1 MSTPPARGPM
11 RRRRKAV
18 FIVAVGALVA
28 GALAAFMGAASA
40 SPTKAPWLD
49 PHKPIQARVNALL
62 GAMTLPEKVGQMDQQ
77 LVDNLTGPSSEC
89 GGQGW
94 AKLNQDCMKTW
105 LVDNKTGSLLAG
117 GTDNPPDTTGHGGSG
132 NTGYDWANEY
142 NMIQQYAIQNSRL
155 HIPLIFGVDA
165 VHGFGHPWQAPLY
178 PQSIGMGATWD
189 PSAARAGGAATA
201 DAVRATGWNWVFAP
215 VQDLARDNRWGRTYE
230 TWAEEPVLS
239 AAMGGANIQGMQAH
253 GPAGSLGVAATVKH
267 FAGYS
272 QSINGHDRNEA
283 LLPLSYLQSVILPSY
298 AGGIDAGARTVM
310 VDSGSINGVPATGSH
325 YLLTDILRNQM
336 HFQGVVISDYQDVQ
350 ALQTAYH
357 VAANPA
363 EAIAEAVNA
372 GVDMA
377 MYVTGADQWQTA
389 ILQDVQSHLI
399 SMARINQ
406 AVGRILTLK
415 FQLGLFDQPCVGDPS
430 KPCVDA
436 NAANAA
442 VTAGRAGTLQAAQES
457 MTLLRNQNNTLPLS
471 SSAKVVVTGP
481 SADSM
486 TNQLGGWSVSW
497 QGVFGAGHVCCMG
510 PPDQIPPGT
519 TVQKGILNDDSN
531 AVSTCRTATPPR
543 PRPPTPTSWRSV
555 RRRTPK
561 GWATTRHPN
570 CRLTRRRDQ
579 DARGHRQAGDR
590 RRHRRTSGRPGAGCR
605 ECERDSDGIPRQHRG
620 RPGSRRRDLRQDRPE
635 RQAAD
640 QLAVR
645 RRCAGRGLRRLRTLT
660 AGRPAEVL
668 RPAPGHRIRA
678 GARLQPALPVRVRP
692 VLHHVHDDWPLGDS
706 ECFPPRHGDRDV
718 HCQQHRKS

>member
-1 MSTPPARGPM
+1 M
-11 RRRRKAV
+11 RRITTAV
-18 FIVAVGALVA
+18 VILLAALVIAILAVSAAPGA
-28 GALAAFMGAASA
+28 GRPLYMNSHAS
-40 SPTKAPWLD
+40 
-49 PHKPIQARVNALL
+49 INARVNNLL
-62 GAMTLPEKVGQMDQQ
+62 HRMTLEEKVGQMDQQ
-77 LVDNLTGPSSEC
+77 LVDNLTGPSGAC
-89 GGQGW
+89 GSQGW
-94 AKLNQDCMKTW
+94 AQLNASCMKTW

-142 NMIQQYAIQNSRL
+142 NMIQQYAIQKSRL

-239 AAMGGANIQGMQAH
+239 AAMGGANIQGMQAR

-298 AGGIDAGARTVM
+298 AGGIDAGVGTVM

-325 YLLTDILRNQM
+325 YLLTHILRNQM

-363 EAIAEAVNA
+363 EAIAKAVNA

-377 MYVTGADQWQTA
+377 MYAVGPDQWQNATLEA
-389 ILQDVQSHLI
+389 VHSHMI
-399 SMARINQ
+399 SMARINE
-406 AVGRILTLK
+406 AVRRILTLK
-415 FQLGLFDQPCVGDPS
+415 FQLGLFNQPCVGDPS

-442 VTAGRAGTLQAAQES
+442 VTAGRDQTPQAAQES
-457 MTLLRNQNNTLPLS
+457 MTPLRNQNSTLRLS
-471 SSAKVVVTGP
+471 ACATVVVTGP

-531 AVSTCRTATPPR
+531 AVYVPDGNTA
-543 PRPPTPTSWRSV
+543 
-555 RRRTPK
+555 
-561 GWATTRHPN
+561 
-570 CRLTRRRDQ
+570 
-579 DARGHRQAGDR
+579 
-590 RRHRRTSGRPGAGCR
+590 
-605 ECERDSDGIPRQHRG
+605 
-620 RPGSRRRDLRQDRPE
+620 
-635 RQAAD
+635 
-640 QLAVR
+640 
-645 RRCAGRGLRRLRTLT
+645 
-660 AGRPAEVL
+660 
-668 RPAPGHRIRA
+668 
-678 GARLQPALPVRVRP
+678 
-692 VLHHVHDDWPLGDS
+692 
-706 ECFPPRHGDRDV
+706 
-718 HCQQHRKS
+718 